1 MSLVFKTFH
10 PMSSPSSSIYILLQG
25 RSYSVMLKT
34 TRRRPF
40 MARMVAQRNSRG
52 FQSTLLGRE
61 HALDKHILHL
71 LEKFSDPSFF
81 KKKHGYN
88 VHGQM
93 LGKDGKMIVKVSHEE
108 STRRRLRFQRLRFQ
122 QIVLLIICSFPRQTL
137 VRGPCS
143 VSRLNALPRRFSR

>member
-1 MSLVFKTFH
+1 MYVSLAIVNKSYRCNMVTMISM
-10 PMSSPSSSIYILLQG
+10 PMVPARIDPLSTVMFFV
-25 RSYSVMLKT
+25 SVLHCHVQT
-34 TRRRPF
+34 ICRRPF

-61 HALDKHILHL
+61 HVLDKHILHL

-108 STRRRLRFQRLRFQ
+108 PTRPVRFLADR
-122 QIVLLIICSFPRQTL
+122 VLTMYLSGR
-137 VRGPCS
+137 VRTYFYEHS
-143 VSRLNALPRRFSR
+143 